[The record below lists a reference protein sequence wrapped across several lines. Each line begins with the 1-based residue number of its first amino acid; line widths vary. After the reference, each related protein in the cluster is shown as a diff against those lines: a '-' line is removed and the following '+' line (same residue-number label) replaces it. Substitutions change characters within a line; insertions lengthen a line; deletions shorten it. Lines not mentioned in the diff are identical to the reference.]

1 MNDILSLSVYAWILG
16 IGATIILDLW
26 ILIGQLL
33 LNIPA
38 PNWSMVGRWVGHMR
52 QGQFI
57 QQNLNTA
64 PAIKMETA
72 LGWLVH
78 YLTGIIYGYL
88 LLLIWGHNWFQ
99 QPTILAPLTL
109 LWVSLIAPFF
119 IMMPGMGQGIAAS
132 KSSKPNFERLKSVVG
147 HSVFGLGMYLTAL
160 ALN

>member
-78 YLTGIIYGYL
+78 YLTGIVYGYL
-88 LLLIWGHNWFQ
+88 LLLIWGLNWFQ
-99 QPTILAPLTL
+99 QPTILPQSYQQL
-109 LWVSLIAPFF
+109 
-119 IMMPGMGQGIAAS
+119 
-132 KSSKPNFERLKSVVG
+132 
-147 HSVFGLGMYLTAL
+147 AL
-160 ALN
+160 APATLRAYQVGLHCFQKY